1 MNLPKE
7 LAKQAKKKGICEEW
21 YNQLKS
27 LNDKDAMADMYLR
40 GIDFCLRN
48 DYPSN
53 DFIQKHFGDVAPKH
67 GVFVDAAVD
76 VTNRPKCVCLGA
88 CSGRVKVDGFNVCEV
103 FVKHDSELNIIVKD
117 NAFVMV
123 DIFDNANVMIH
134 AYDRAKVCVK
144 RYGGNVIDNA
154 ADDAV
159 VKLREKNKKT
169 Y

>member
-27 LNDKDAMADMYLR
+27 LDDKDAMADMYLR

-67 GVFVDAAVD
+67 GVFVDVAID
-76 VTNRPKCVCLGA
+76 VTNRPKCVCLGT
-88 CSGRVKVDGFNVCEV
+88 CSGRVEVDGFNVCEV

-134 AYDRAKVCVK
+134 ANNRAKVCVN